1 MATTLLS
8 FVAIILLPR
17 QFHVAVVEN
26 NNEDEIKRAAW
37 LFPVYLVLIN
47 LFVVPIALAGL
58 LTFRPAAVDSDM
70 FVLALPLQTG
80 SNLFTIAAFV
90 GGLSAATAMVI
101 VESVALSIMVSNDIV
116 MPLVLQRREA
126 TDLASR
132 ENIGSLLL
140 TVRRLGDLRASCCSP
155 ISTTARPATRSSPRS
170 ACCRSRPSRNWRRR
184 FSAA

>member
-1 MATTLLS
+1 M
-8 FVAIILLPR
+8 AIILLPR

-26 NNEDEIKRAAW
+26 NNEGEIKRAAW
-37 LFPVYLVLIN
+37 LFPLYLVAIN

-58 LTFRPAAVDSDM
+58 LTFRAGGVDSDM

-80 SNLFTIAAFV
+80 SNILTITAFV

-101 VESVALSIMVSNDIV
+101 VESVALSIMVSNDLV

-126 TDLASR
+126 LIAGR
-132 ENIGSLLL
+132 ENVGIAAADGAAA
-140 TVRRLGDLRASCCSP
+140 GDLRHPAARLYVLPHRRRRAACSP
-155 ISTTARPATRSSPRS
+155 SAFSP
-170 ACCRSRPSRNWRRR
+170 SRPSRNWRRR